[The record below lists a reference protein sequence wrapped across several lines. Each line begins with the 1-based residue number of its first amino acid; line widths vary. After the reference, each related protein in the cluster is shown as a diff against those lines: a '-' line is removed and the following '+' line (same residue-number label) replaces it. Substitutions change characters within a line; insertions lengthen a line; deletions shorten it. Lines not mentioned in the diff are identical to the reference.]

1 MLSMPIRPT
10 RLLVALLLAWA
21 LVGLAG
27 SLWLAVTP
35 WWSIFGWAILGLVVV
50 DLISVLLLRPPR
62 VERRLPGRVAVGVAG
77 EVALRLVNDG
87 RRSMTV
93 SVFDGIPDHADCEV
107 FPWSGRV
114 KGGGYLDLNYPVAL
128 NQRGEAVFGKTHL
141 LLTSLAGLWKRL
153 HLLGEEGVVRVYPNY
168 QPVLG
173 YALMAMAHRQEQ
185 TGIVRKNRTGLS
197 RDFHQLRDYQM
208 GDSLSQ
214 VDWKASS
221 KRQTLISRDFQEQLD
236 QSVILMLDC
245 GRRMRAIDGEIS
257 QFEHCLNA
265 MLLISYIALRQGDQV
280 GILSFGGTD
289 RWLPPVKG
297 VSSMK
302 TVLNHL
308 YDYETSPFPSD
319 FSEAAERLLRHQKR
333 RSMVVVITNLRGE
346 DGGELR
352 EPLRRLRREH
362 VVVLASLR
370 EMGIDE
376 MIERKP
382 GTFDEALGYLAAQD
396 YAAERGRVLAGL
408 RGDGVVTLDE
418 TARDFPVALA
428 NTYLDHREII

>member
-1 MLSMPIRPT
+1 MPIRPT
-10 RLLVALLLAWA
+10 ARLVALLLLWA
-21 LVGLAG
+21 LVGLAA
-27 SLWLAVTP
+27 SWSPVISP
-35 WWSIFGWAILGLVVV
+35 WWSIFGWAILGVAAF
-50 DLISVLLLRPPR
+50 DLLSVRVLRPPEI
-62 VERRLPGRVAVGVAG
+62 ERRLPGRVAIGVPA
-77 EVALRLVNDG
+77 EVALRLVNNG
-87 RRSMTV
+87 KRPITV
-93 SVFDGIPDHADCEV
+93 AVFDGIPDHADCEA
-107 FPWSGRV
+107 FPWSGWL
-114 KGGGYLDLNYPVAL
+114 KGQGYLDLNYSVAL
-128 NQRGEAVFGKTHL
+128 NERGEAWFGKTHL
-141 LLTSLAGLWKRL
+141 LLASLAGLWKRL
-153 HLLGEEGVVRVYPNY
+153 HFQGEEEMVRVYPNY

-221 KRQTLISRDFQEQLD
+221 KRQTLISRDFEEQLD

-245 GRRMRAIDGEIS
+245 GRRMRAIDGEVS

-265 MLLISYIALRQGDQV
+265 MLLIAYIALRQGDQV

-346 DGGELR
+346 DGAELR
-352 EPLRRLRREH
+352 QPLRRLRREH

-370 EMGIDE
+370 EMGIEE
-376 MIERKP
+376 MIERQP
-382 GTFDEALGYLAAQD
+382 GSFDEALGYLAAQD
-396 YAAERGRVLAGL
+396 YAVERGRVLAGL

-418 TARDFPVALA
+418 TATDFPVALA
-428 NTYLDHREII
+428 NAYLDHREII